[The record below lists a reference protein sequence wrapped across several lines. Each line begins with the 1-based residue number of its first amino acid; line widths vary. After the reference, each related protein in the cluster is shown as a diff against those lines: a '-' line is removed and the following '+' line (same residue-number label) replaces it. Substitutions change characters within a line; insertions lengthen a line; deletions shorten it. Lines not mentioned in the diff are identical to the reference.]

1 MESGDILIFVKR
13 DNYTSNVVDFIY
25 DELIIQ
31 NKLNEDVVNSTNMA
45 NYWKQILRTYKE
57 NGGYT
62 YQEIASQMK
71 VYGSSLQAVTIR
83 QWLMEDS
90 HIVGPRNEETMRQIA
105 LLTGDKKLSKNV
117 HTCFE
122 ACRVVRHQ
130 RKEILNLIGRAITD
144 KLTGNQPVQGSIFSI
159 VYDNVENLSE
169 TMELDTIF
177 HLDEVI
183 NVPINLANR
192 PITEMEV
199 LV

>member
-1 MESGDILIFVKR
+1 MNLYQLHQNVVASASSITGVVNTEVQAVGRFVTGEQILFSKYYNPIVYDPSSGTVSEVKVDQLESGDILIFVKR

-90 HIVGPRNEETMRQIA
+90 HIVAPRMRKQ
-105 LLTGDKKLSKNV
+105 
-117 HTCFE
+117 C
-122 ACRVVRHQ
+122 
-130 RKEILNLIGRAITD
+130 D
-144 KLTGNQPVQGSIFSI
+144 KL
-159 VYDNVENLSE
+159 
-169 TMELDTIF
+169 
-177 HLDEVI
+177 HC
-183 NVPINLANR
+183 
-192 PITEMEV
+192 
-199 LV
+199 